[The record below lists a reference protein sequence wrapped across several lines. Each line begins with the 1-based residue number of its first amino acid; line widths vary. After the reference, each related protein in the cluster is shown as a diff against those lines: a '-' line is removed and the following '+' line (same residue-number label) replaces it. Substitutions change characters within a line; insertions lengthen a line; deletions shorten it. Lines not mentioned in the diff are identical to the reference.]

1 MIPEYSF
8 TTRPVCQ
15 ESMVKGTAHHEM
27 SSAFSRQISRAFTEI
42 PRLTSQL
49 PQAQGVKDG
58 LGNAQSFFSS
68 GGGGGGGG
76 RSEAPHVTGSKTPP
90 SIMAAMTGHMTT

>member
-8 TTRPVCQ
+8 TTQPVCQ

-58 LGNAQSFFSS
+58 LGNAQSFFFL
-68 GGGGGGGG
+68 GGGGGG
-76 RSEAPHVTGSKTPP
+76 RSEAPHVTGSKTSP